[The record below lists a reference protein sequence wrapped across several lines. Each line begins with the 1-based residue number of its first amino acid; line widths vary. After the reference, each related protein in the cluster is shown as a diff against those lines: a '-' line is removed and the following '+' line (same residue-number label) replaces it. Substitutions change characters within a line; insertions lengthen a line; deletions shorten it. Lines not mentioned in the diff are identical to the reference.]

1 MELSG
6 STKKLIEKTKNG
18 EKVVQVVLLQCK
30 LTDNQY
36 QKGKTEVLYTFR
48 PTDHMLICQTLKQ
61 TI

>member
-6 STKKLIEKTKNG
+6 GTKKLIEKTKNG
-18 EKVVQVVLLQCK
+18 EKVVEVVLFQCK

-36 QKGKTEVLYTFR
+36 QKKTEVLYTFR
-48 PTDHMLICQTLKQ
+48 PTNQMLICQTLNQ